1 MTFET
6 TAEVIRIDPVQQ
18 ITDKFKKQSILLL
31 CNANSNYPDNIEV
44 EIHNQSQ
51 PCPPLGATIRCK
63 IRVSGRLSPKY
74 NRPFISLKLESYQ
87 QIGQPQPA
95 ANASG
100 YPPEYNAPAT
110 DDIPF

>member
-1 MTFET
+1 MTFDT

-18 ITDKFKKQSILLL
+18 ITEKFKKQTIRLL
-31 CNANSNYPDNIEV
+31 CNPASPYPDNLDV

-63 IRVSGRLSPKY
+63 IRVSGRISPKY
-74 NRPFISLKLESYQ
+74 DRPFHTLKLESYQ
-87 QIGQPQPA
+87 VIGQAQPA
-95 ANASG
+95 AQPSG
-100 YPPEYNAPAT
+100 FPAEYNAAPT